1 MKINNTSST
10 GVFVYTDDAKFEEN
24 DFVVYGTAIYV
35 CKPKE
40 GITEVS
46 GELPPESDNYIM
58 YLGDQSTDISEYQ
71 EFLETGEGEN
81 KYLSTLTL
89 QQVLNSFI
97 LGPDGKGIIGDS
109 IVYSKEIDETTGKPV
124 YDCHLSGGTLY
135 TDPESVLA
143 DIMNDRN
150 INHAILRVS
159 RLLPEIVVYV
169 GKPLE
174 TEDTTTDLLGC
185 ILRQYTYKSEDTGHT
200 IRIQEL
206 IDQVDG
212 LIYYRS
218 ADIDVDTVSSAT
230 NFKCATTNTESLKK
244 KADNIFALYN
254 SRLKILRSLE
264 KHLKENFRYR
274 RVDIQGKK
282 TEVSIPG
289 IGDNLPEVT
298 VMITEYDQEK
308 MIRYNSE
315 ASFSLKDVGSDGVYP
330 EYGVGK
336 NHKIKILV
344 SSDGDVNLYLRT
356 NSGGIPGTSK
366 VWISG
371 VYYREYY
378 DL

>member
-1 MKINNTSST
+1 MKINSTSVT
-10 GVFVYTDDAKFEEN
+10 GVFMYTDDAKFEEN
-24 DFVVYGTAIYV
+24 DFVIYGTAIYV
-35 CKPKE
+35 CKPKD
-40 GITEVS
+40 GVSEVS
-46 GELPPESDNYIM
+46 GEIPPSSENYII
-58 YLGDQSTDISEYQ
+58 YLGDQSTDISEYL
-71 EFLETGEGEN
+71 EFLTTGEGEN

-97 LGPDGKGIIGDS
+97 LGPDGNGVIGDS
-109 IVYSKEIDETTGKPV
+109 IMYSKDIDENTGKPI
-124 YDCHLSGGTLY
+124 YECHLSNGSLF
-135 TDPESVLA
+135 TDPESVLS

-150 INHAILRVS
+150 INHAIFRVS
-159 RLLPEIVVYV
+159 RLLPEIVIYV
-169 GKPLE
+169 GKPIN
-174 TEDTTTDLLGC
+174 TENTTTDLLGC

-218 ADIDVDTVSSAT
+218 ADIDVDTVTSAT
-230 NFKCATTNTESLKK
+230 NFKCATTNVDSLKD
-244 KADNIFALYN
+244 KAENIFALYN
-254 SRLKILRSLE
+254 SRLKILRSLG
-264 KHLKENFRYR
+264 KHLKDNFRYR
-274 RVDIQGKK
+274 KIDIQGKK
-282 TEVSIPG
+282 TDILIPE
-289 IGDNLPEVT
+289 IGDNLPEIT

-315 ASFSLKDVGSDGVYP
+315 ACFSLKDFESQGVWP
-330 EYGVGK
+330 EYGIGK

-356 NSGGIPGTSK
+356 NSDQIPSTGK

>member
-81 KYLSTLTL
+81 KYLSVLTL

-124 YDCHLSGGTLY
+124 YDCHLSNGTLY

-169 GKPLE
+169 GEPLE

-230 NFKCATTNTESLKK
+230 NFKCAIINTESLKK

-274 RVDIQGKK
+274 RVDVQGKK
-282 TEVSIPG
+282 TEVSISG

-315 ASFSLKDVGSDGVYP
+315 ASFSLKDIESDGVYP

-356 NSGGIPGTSK
+356 NSGEIPGTSK